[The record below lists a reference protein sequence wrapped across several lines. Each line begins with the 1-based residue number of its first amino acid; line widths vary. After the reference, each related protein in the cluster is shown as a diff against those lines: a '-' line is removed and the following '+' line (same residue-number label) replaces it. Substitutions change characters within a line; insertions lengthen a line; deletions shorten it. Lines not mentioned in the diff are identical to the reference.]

1 MRDLKAALRVA
12 GTEAEEEPKVYGLL
26 REEWGDCFDEL
37 QEVLARHMESAV
49 RFETESGKLRVSY
62 EADGVELRRVLE
74 AMEIAGVMDYGF
86 AKVADLMIKHVM
98 NPAVRCA
105 SGIVFTEDC
114 NQDSGLNADAIL
126 SIIMTSSPDI
136 QGEQLSA
143 VDIYSKLTQVIKF
156 IYKYI
161 CFCNNQWMQC
171 FGRLTWPR
179 ISELVITSFLS
190 KAIPDDTSKI
200 AEFQNIINYTVEF
213 ENVLKEMMFI
223 STGTGDER
231 LSSFAHDVEV
241 HFASRR
247 RHEIS
252 TKARNLLLQCDFVLY
267 VENTPKIPFQAKH
280 KPEKNPENSVDLL
293 FETGVCLVSKA
304 ASQLMELV
312 HQTLKN
318 VCLSSTKVATE
329 FYHAARDAL
338 ILYEAIVPIKLEK
351 QLDSISQLAIVVH
364 NDCHYL
370 YQEIL
375 GLAFEYRINF
385 PSGVKECAV
394 FADLAMHFHRLS
406 ENILGKQV
414 QLICFS
420 LNEAISSA
428 NGFQNTH
435 QMQQY
440 ESAKFS
446 IDQVVFILEKV
457 HIIWQPLLPTLIYRR
472 TMCIVLEFI
481 LSRMTKEI
489 LLIDDMAAEET
500 LQLQKLI
507 HLTLE
512 NLCSLLNLLF
522 LM

>member
-1 MRDLKAALRVA
+1 MDVLFGSIDVRDLLPSAAAAGEDDPTAPLSAPDLRLLIDRLSVRSLRIKDDVRRYLLSRRPDFSAAVSAAASASSSSENACASLSSALELLDARPIDAEIRDLAAEIGAKGRELAERREAALAVDAVAEVFRRVQSARRDLREGRIVDASEAMRDLKAALRVA

-49 RFETESGKLRVSY
+49 RFEAESGRLR
-62 EADGVELRRVLE
+62 
-74 AMEIAGVMDYGF
+74 IAGVMDYGF

-143 VDIYSKLTQVIKF
+143 VDIYSKLTQ
-156 IYKYI
+156 
-161 CFCNNQWMQC
+161 
-171 FGRLTWPR
+171 
-179 ISELVITSFLS
+179 
-190 KAIPDDTSKI
+190 
-200 AEFQNIINYTVEF
+200 
-213 ENVLKEMMFI
+213 
-223 STGTGDER
+223 
-231 LSSFAHDVEV
+231 
-241 HFASRR
+241 
-247 RHEIS
+247 
-252 TKARNLLLQCDFVLY
+252 
-267 VENTPKIPFQAKH
+267 AKH

-293 FETGVCLVSKA
+293 FETGGCLVSQA

-312 HQTLKN
+312 HQTLK
-318 VCLSSTKVATE
+318 
-329 FYHAARDAL
+329 
-338 ILYEAIVPIKLEK
+338 
-351 QLDSISQLAIVVH
+351 
-364 NDCHYL
+364 
-370 YQEIL
+370 
-375 GLAFEYRINF
+375 
-385 PSGVKECAV
+385 
-394 FADLAMHFHRLS
+394 
-406 ENILGKQV
+406 
-414 QLICFS
+414 
-420 LNEAISSA
+420 AISSA

-446 IDQVVFILEKV
+446 VDQVVFILEKV

-472 TMCIVLEFI
+472 TMCIVVEFI

-512 NLCSLLNLLF
+512 NLCSLFESLVSDVNVKNNVLEKSMWIELEEMVPSLRKLRKLADLLDMPLKSITLAWESRELVTCGF
-522 LM
+522 TYSEVKNFIKAIFTDSPLRRECLLRIESANA